1 MVFNAKN
8 ERLTLNNESNNTF
21 VINAE
26 NGLIVNTNTS
36 ANPKIQLTVSGAIKL
51 GAVANAPAQTS
62 PYISVKTRGS
72 VTCVCGKVN
81 NQNSALSKYTRG
93 NKQIADLCQKVCDDQ
108 NTTLTAQCG
117 AAATNYPLTQTQW
130 STDDFCQ

>member
-1 MVFNAKN
+1 MVVNAD
-8 ERLTLNNESNNTF
+8 
-21 VINAE
+21 
-26 NGLIVNTNTS
+26 NGLIINTNNS
-36 ANPKIQLTVSGAIKL
+36 NNQKIQLTVSGAIKL
-51 GAVANAPAQTS
+51 GAVANAPTQTS
-62 PYISVKTRGS
+62 PYISVKTKGS

>member
-1 MVFNAKN
+1 MVVNAD
-8 ERLTLNNESNNTF
+8 
-21 VINAE
+21 
-26 NGLIVNTNTS
+26 NGLIINTNNS
-36 ANPKIQLTVSGAIKL
+36 NNQKIQLTVNGAIKL
-51 GAVANAPAQTS
+51 GAVANQTTPTS
-62 PYISVKTRGS
+62 PYISVS
-72 VTCVCGKVN
+72 